1 MNEATVAITI
11 MSFLLFAIFLGFF
24 VWAVKSGQFKNV
36 EEAKY
41 HVFKNE
47 RRATS
52 AEKQT
57 HIEAPQAVPPKKE
70 EGV

>member
-24 VWAVKSGQFKNV
+24 VWAIKSGQFKNV
-36 EEAKY
+36 EEAKF
-41 HVFKNE
+41 HVFRNE
-47 RRATS
+47 GQGS
-52 AEKQT
+52 DGNEKTGEVDKQ
-57 HIEAPQAVPPKKE
+57 KE